1 MIDSHS
7 RYTANISLQDVNDAH
22 VLAIGRVPANSRVL
36 DLGAADGSVARVL
49 KAMGCS
55 IWGVEIDPLAAEHAR
70 SVCEEVIIG
79 DVETLDLV
87 DCFGGRQFDVILML
101 DILEHLSNPVS
112 VLKRLKPILADG
124 GWGIISLP
132 NVAHISLRL
141 SLLDGHFTYT
151 DTGLLDRTHL
161 RFFDRAGVDHLLAS
175 AGWGMFDL
183 ARVTRRL
190 GTTEITVDN
199 ADPSLVHGLEADPE
213 AYTYQFVVSTA
224 PLGSRVL
231 DHPPLQPAAVAQ
243 SLLLEARERISG
255 LHREIREL
263 EEELHTLKQNS
274 LPDLMDQL
282 SAIRESGQIRRGHLK
297 YLLSALRENTDRLT
311 EGNIL

>member
-1 MIDSHS
+1 MNESQS

-49 KAMGCS
+49 NDLGCRV
-55 IWGVEIDPLAAEHAR
+55 WGVEMDPVAADLAR
-70 SVCEEVIIG
+70 SVCEEVVVG
-79 DVETLDLV
+79 DLQTLDIE
-87 DCFGGRQFDVILML
+87 DFFGRHTFDVILLL

-112 VLKRLKPILADG
+112 VLERLKPILADG

-199 ADPSLVHGLEADPE
+199 ADPSLVHRLEADPE

-224 PLGSRVL
+224 PLESRVL

-243 SLLLEARERISG
+243 SLLLEARERVTA
-255 LHREIREL
+255 L
-263 EEELHTLKQNS
+263 EEEVTILKRNT
-274 LPDLMDQL
+274 LPDLIEQL
-282 SAIRESGQIRRGHLK
+282 SAIRESGRIRRDHLK
-297 YLLSALRENTDRLT
+297 YLLSALRENRDRLT
-311 EGNIL
+311 